1 MGQLT
6 SGPGAALHLVWGR
19 QWQDMQAD
27 FAPGGRGRWPLTWA
41 IDIKWAQQV
50 TRETNRRAH
59 PSQPLGLGQSLAGPG
74 ANVEGGQ

>member
-1 MGQLT
+1 MGDLT
-6 SGPGAALHLVWGR
+6 RLKPTGPGAALHLVRGR

-50 TRETNRRAH
+50 TRETNRGA
-59 PSQPLGLGQSLAGPG
+59 PAPLL
-74 ANVEGGQ
+74 